1 MKKKITSLIS
11 CAMLLALCL
20 PAEAQEPKK
29 VPRIGWVSGSGDPN
43 TPFGSQVEAFRQGL
57 RDLGYIEGKNM
68 VVEYRSA
75 EGEVDRVPSLVAA
88 LVRLKFDVL
97 VSRNFATIRAA
108 KQATK
113 TIPIVIVTAQ

>member
-75 EGEVDRVPSLVAA
+75 EGEVDREVAQP
-88 LVRLKFDVL
+88 LPECLDRKSTRLN
-97 VSRNFATIRAA
+97 SSH
-108 KQATK
+108 
-113 TIPIVIVTAQ
+113 